1 MLRCALVGILLA
13 SGFVGAQN
21 SPAPR
26 VPLSSIGGQ
35 VVLEA
40 AGTRLRKVNVTL
52 VPSEGSIVFS
62 SQPGREPK
70 TTVTD
75 SDGRFQIE
83 GVQPG
88 EYRVTLERVGF
99 LSTNRRSRR
108 YSPNLLSLAPGQEL
122 QGLLFRMRQ
131 AGVIKGKVVDED
143 GDPVTGINVAAI
155 GSSMLGSESEMTG
168 TTNDLG
174 EYRIAGLPEGK
185 FTVIAQPQPEMY
197 AGDGRPQQ
205 ERIYAATYYPGT
217 LDQSQAASV
226 EVHSGDESTANFNL
240 ISSRAFTVKGRIF
253 GLPSEARPTLQGGAS
268 PNLVSVAPTIMLER
282 ADGANMQAGGA
293 TIDEDGS
300 FEIEGVL
307 PGSYTPRI
315 TSAQLNRAHA
325 SPTIEVRDADVGGVQ
340 LAIEPAVEVHGRFRM
355 DDGPKLD
362 WRQLQITLD
371 PAVSRQAGT
380 PMAAR
385 VQSDGSFVVQN
396 VEPGNY
402 HVVVTSS
409 SSALRDYIVKKVNV
423 NGKDVGDSGFTVG
436 NAAPFL
442 DVVGSAKGATIEG
455 VAVDDT
461 GKPIADMQI
470 VCIPDAVRR
479 NRHDVYQQVQ
489 TDQRG
494 YFSLR
499 GLNPGEY
506 QVFALDDAA
515 TDITNPDFVAT
526 HDGQG
531 ETVTVDSGERK
542 AITLKL
548 PAPQD

>member
-1 MLRCALVGILLA
+1 MVRCVVLGFLLA
-13 SGFVGAQN
+13 SEFLTAQN

-26 VPLSSIGGQ
+26 IPLSSIAGQ

-40 AGTRLRKVNVTL
+40 AGTPLRKVNVTL
-52 VPSEGSIVFS
+52 VPSEGAIVFS
-62 SQPGREPK
+62 NQGGREPK
-70 TTVTD
+70 TATTD
-75 SDGRFQIE
+75 SDGRFQID

-88 EYRVTLERVGF
+88 EYRVTLERIGF
-99 LSTNRRSRR
+99 LSRNHRSRR
-108 YSPNLLSLAPGQEL
+108 YSPNLLLIAPGQEL

-143 GDPVTGINVAAI
+143 GDPVP
-155 GSSMLGSESEMTG
+155 EMSVSAMPASGRAQEGDFSG

-174 EYRIAGLPEGK
+174 EFRIAGLPEGK
-185 FTVIAQPQPEMY
+185 FLVVAQPQYEV
-197 AGDGRPQQ
+197 ARFGSNQNKQ
-205 ERIYAATYYPGT
+205 EKIYAATYYPGT
-217 LDQSQAASV
+217 LDQSQAVGV
-226 EVHSGDESTANFNL
+226 EVHAGDESTADFNL
-240 ISSRAFTVKGRIF
+240 ILSHVFTVRGKVF
-253 GLPSEARPTLQGGAS
+253 GLPAQTRPPAAGSFQES
-268 PNLVSVAPTIMLER
+268 RQPTIVFER
-282 ADGANMQAGGA
+282 ADGQNLQSRGGA
-293 TIDEDGS
+293 IAEDGT
-300 FEIEGVL
+300 FEVASL
-307 PGSYTPRI
+307 APGTYDARI
-315 TSAQLNRAHA
+315 TFQRWNRSHA
-325 SPTIEVRDADVGGVQ
+325 SPAIDVRDADVNGVQ
-340 LAIEPAVEVHGRFRM
+340 LAVEPSVEVRGRFRM
-355 DDGPKLD
+355 DNGQKID
-362 WRQLQITLD
+362 WRQLQVVLD
-371 PAVSRQAGT
+371 PEDRKHADSAR
-380 PMAAR
+380 AAR
-385 VQSDGSFVVQN
+385 VQQDGSFAAED

-402 HVVVTSS
+402 HIVVTSN
-409 SSALRDYIVKKVNV
+409 SSALRDYILKEVNA

-442 DVVGSAKGATIEG
+442 DVVGSAKGSTIEG

-461 GKPIADMQI
+461 GKPISDMQI
-470 VCIPDAVRR
+470 VCIPDAARR

-506 QVFALDDAA
+506 QVFALEDGVP
-515 TDITNPDFVAT
+515 DITDPDFVAA